1 MMWDVVKNF
10 FMNIFG
16 SINGY
21 LMETLNLDGLFLG
34 LYEQYV
40 QPFPELFKILGAVFL
55 LFVIVLGVISFV
67 KKMLK
72 LFIVIAIIMA
82 IVFFASQYA

>member
-1 MMWDVVKNF
+1 MWDVIKNF
-10 FMNIFG
+10 FTNIHG
-16 SINGY
+16 SINNY
-21 LMETLNLDGLFLG
+21 LMETLNLDGLILG

-40 QPFPELFKILGAVFL
+40 QPIPELFKILGAVFL
-55 LFVIVLGVISFV
+55 IIVIILGVISFV

>member
-1 MMWDVVKNF
+1 MWDVVKNF
-10 FMNIFG
+10 FTNIFG
-16 SINGY
+16 SVNDY
-21 LMETLNLDGLFLG
+21 LIETLNLDGLFIG

-40 QPFPELFKILGAVFL
+40 QPIPELFKILGAAFL
-55 LFVIVLGVISFV
+55 LIVIVLGMISFV

>member
-1 MMWDVVKNF
+1 MLEVIKNF
-10 FMNIFG
+10 FLNIHG
-16 SINGY
+16 SINNY
-21 LMETLNLDGLFLG
+21 LMETLNLDGLFIG
-34 LYEQYV
+34 LYEQYI
-40 QPFPELFKILGAVFL
+40 QPIPELFKILGAVFL
-55 LFVIVLGVISFV
+55 LIVIILGTISFV

>member
-1 MMWDVVKNF
+1 MWEMIKNVVYS
-10 FMNIFG
+10 IHDR
-16 SINGY
+16 INGY
-21 LMETLNLDGLFLG
+21 LIDQLNLDGFFMG

-40 QPFPELFKILGAVFL
+40 VPIPEVFKILGAVFL
-55 LFVIVLGVISFV
+55 IIVIILGTISFV

-72 LFIVIAIIMA
+72 LFIVILVIMA